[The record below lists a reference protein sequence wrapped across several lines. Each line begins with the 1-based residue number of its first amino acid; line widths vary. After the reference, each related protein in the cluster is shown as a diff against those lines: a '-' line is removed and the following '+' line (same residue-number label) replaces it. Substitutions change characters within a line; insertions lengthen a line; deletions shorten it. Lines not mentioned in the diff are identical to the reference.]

1 MFGKYENCA
10 WKHLAKFCLEK
21 SRQYDNYKPL
31 NVRIMKKLENPK
43 LKKRR
48 DYLRSNVLPRLQ
60 EMQRDLFGN
69 EKLFVTM
76 STGLNGAYI
85 SASVSVF
92 EEPDKIADSF
102 YPKFF
107 FNDSNEQLESEYEK
121 LTDFINKY
129 SA

>member
-1 MFGKYENCA
+1 
-10 WKHLAKFCLEK
+10 
-21 SRQYDNYKPL
+21 
-31 NVRIMKKLENPK
+31 MKKLENPK

-60 EMQRDLFGN
+60 AMQRDVFGN
-69 EKLFVTM
+69 EKLFITM
-76 STGLNGAYI
+76 ATGLNGAYI
-85 SASVSVF
+85 SVSVSVF

-121 LTDFINKY
+121 LIDFIKEY
-129 SA
+129 TA

>member
-1 MFGKYENCA
+1 
-10 WKHLAKFCLEK
+10 
-21 SRQYDNYKPL
+21 
-31 NVRIMKKLENPK
+31 MKKLENTK
-43 LKKRR
+43 LKERR

-76 STGLNGAYI
+76 ATGLNGAYI
-85 SASVSVF
+85 SVSVSVF

-107 FNDSNEQLESEYEK
+107 FNESNEQLDIRK
-121 LTDFINKY
+121 LQKRLTGENR
-129 SA
+129 A